1 VLQQNVYAAWVRA
14 RALADI
20 NASAFTQ
27 TPSLPPPRRRP
38 RTLPPPPRR
47 ERENKCVRVRESER
61 ASWRER
67 EASDTHA
74 QHDGLV
80 GRARFRSLS
89 PQPYV

>member
-1 VLQQNVYAAWVRA
+1 MPLHSPRLLPFPPLVDARA
-14 RALADI
+14 RFL
-20 NASAFTQ
+20 
-27 TPSLPPPRRRP
+27 L
-38 RTLPPPPRR
+38 LLE
-47 ERENKCVRVRESER
+47 EREKNKCVRVRESER